1 MSEEG
6 HLTTETLVAVIL
18 LMVFVVCG
26 PIFEKIH
33 FHYMHESGVVML
45 LGVLA
50 ALFIN
55 LINPHVSLIFN
66 TYNHHHRLVS
76 LKTSDLIQKYFL
88 L

>member
-18 LMVFVVCG
+18 LMIFVVCG

-55 LINPHVSLIFN
+55 LINPHVSSLF
-66 TYNHHHRLVS
+66 YNLNNYRLVS
-76 LKTSDLIQKYFL
+76 LKT
-88 L
+88 